1 MCSSKLMN
9 NTMGRKGFVTWK
21 CDHNQNN
28 CFLLWL
34 QKAEFFQTLGLLKQ
48 HNQSTHIGTVTI
60 TQQNQPC
67 KGSNRERQRVKGR
80 KRERTEER
88 ETDRQIQTDRDRDRD
103 YQGYINESKLEILFY
118 YPNFVSSKLDSNQT
132 CEGKEHHL
140 QLNFIYKNDQDKN
153 KIKGFFCTVTNKTKT
168 AKEASSIKTSLI
180 VNSFPQIL
188 YRILK

>member
-1 MCSSKLMN
+1 M
-9 NTMGRKGFVTWK
+9 
-21 CDHNQNN
+21 
-28 CFLLWL
+28 
-34 QKAEFFQTLGLLKQ
+34 
-48 HNQSTHIGTVTI
+48 
-60 TQQNQPC
+60 
-67 KGSNRERQRVKGR
+67 KGR
-80 KRERTEER
+80 KRERREQKRER
-88 ETDRQIQTDRDRDRD
+88 QTDRDRDRD

-153 KIKGFFCTVTNKTKT
+153 KIKVFFCTVTNKTKT

-180 VNSFPQIL
+180 VNSFLQIL

>member
-9 NTMGRKGFVTWK
+9 NTLGRKGFVTWK

-67 KGSNRERQRVKGR
+67 KGSNRERQSEGKE
-80 KRERTEER
+80 KREKRTEER
-88 ETDRQIQTDRDRDRD
+88 ERDRQTDRDRDRD

-140 QLNFIYKNDQDKN
+140 QLHFIYKNDQI
-153 KIKGFFCTVTNKTKT
+153 KIK
-168 AKEASSIKTSLI
+168 
-180 VNSFPQIL
+180 
-188 YRILK
+188 

>member
-1 MCSSKLMN
+1 M
-9 NTMGRKGFVTWK
+9 
-21 CDHNQNN
+21 
-28 CFLLWL
+28 
-34 QKAEFFQTLGLLKQ
+34 GLLKQ

-67 KGSNRERQRVKGR
+67 KGSNRERQSEGKE
-80 KRERTEER
+80 KREKRTEER
-88 ETDRQIQTDRDRDRD
+88 ETDRQTEIETD
-103 YQGYINESKLEILFY
+103 YQGDINESKLEILFY

-168 AKEASSIKTSLI
+168 AKEASSIKTSLT
-180 VNSFPQIL
+180 VNSFLQIL